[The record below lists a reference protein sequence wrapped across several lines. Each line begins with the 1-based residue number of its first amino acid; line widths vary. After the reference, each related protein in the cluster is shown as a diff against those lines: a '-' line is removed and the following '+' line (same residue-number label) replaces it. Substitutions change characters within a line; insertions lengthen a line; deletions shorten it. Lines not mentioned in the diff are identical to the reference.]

1 MNEFQHDTSSCEV
14 LGLLGIFII
23 LEAIG
28 NPVKTIARSVG
39 GSSKNKNT
47 RSFEGRGL
55 FCPLKTEKGRLIVV
69 FDHRDFSYFG
79 LVVCFWSFINK
90 FLHLP

>member
-28 NPVKTIARSVG
+28 NPVKTLARSVG
-39 GSSKNKNT
+39 SEKKKKKKILEALEEGDFFASS
-47 RSFEGRGL
+47 RLGR
-55 FCPLKTEKGRLIVV
+55 V
-69 FDHRDFSYFG
+69 D
-79 LVVCFWSFINK
+79 
-90 FLHLP
+90 